1 MKKLL
6 LSFIPLL
13 AYAQSFILS
22 DIPLPKTY
30 IQNLDP
36 YECNNECLKEYL
48 NKGMIFSFLAHASKR
63 LDDPELNDARS
74 IYISV
79 LNLGAFNS
87 GGKLKIAILIP
98 YKKIGKYASSTVN
111 AAFAYMMTKTNPFT
125 LKSYKIEDEEP
136 QTLQVALNKIE
147 QDGFTYIIAP
157 LTYKGGKNV
166 INLDPDAVVYFPTL
180 NNKDMN
186 SSASNLLFG
195 AIDYEAQSDLLLRE
209 AVSPLVIFS
218 DKSRIGKKLA
228 TYQEETFLHPPVKK
242 DVEGENLF
250 GGFFQSEATVED
262 DEANRQSATDKK
274 VIKYF
279 ISRRTTN
286 LERYLK
292 ENEEI
297 SNASFFINTPVIKSG
312 MILSQLTLYDTNAT
326 NVLSTQINYDPLI
339 LSMTQYVDRE
349 NMIVAN
355 SIIEQNNLV
364 IETNSLLGNDVVY
377 DWINYAT
384 TVGMDYFYS
393 QITGEVREY
402 KVPVTNHQMIY
413 KIELVRPGYS
423 RFLPYSRKEG
433 ED

>member
-6 LSFIPLL
+6 LSFLPLL
-13 AYAQSFILS
+13 AYAQSSILS

-36 YECNNECLKEYL
+36 YKCDTQCLKEYL
-48 NKGMIFSFLAHASKR
+48 DKGMIFSFLAHANQKM
-63 LDDPELNDARS
+63 DDTQLNDARS

-87 GGKLKIAILIP
+87 GGKLKIAILLP

-111 AAFAYMMTKTNPFT
+111 ASFAYLMTKTNPFT
-125 LKSYKIEDEEP
+125 LKSYKIDDEE
-136 QTLQVALNKIE
+136 QTTLQNAINKIK
-147 QDGFTYIIAP
+147 QDGFNYIIAP
-157 LTYKGGKNV
+157 LTQKGGQNIIQ
-166 INLDPDAVVYFPTL
+166 INPDAIIYLPTL
-180 NNKDMN
+180 NNNDMN
-186 SSASNLLFG
+186 SSQENLLFG
-195 AIDYEAQSDLLLRE
+195 AIDYQAQSDLLLRE

-218 DKSRIGKKLA
+218 DKSAIGKKLA
-228 TYQEETFLHPPVKK
+228 TYQEEAFLHSS
-242 DVEGENLF
+242 VENNSAKGENLF
-250 GGFFQSEATVED
+250 GDLLSSETTVENNSD
-262 DEANRQSATDKK
+262 KNLQKEKK

-292 ENEEI
+292 ENKNI
-297 SNASFFINTPVIKSG
+297 NNASFFINTPVIKSG

-339 LSMTQYVDRE
+339 LSMTQYTDRE
-349 NMIVAN
+349 KMIVAN
-355 SIIEQNNLV
+355 SIIEQNNFV

-393 QITGEVREY
+393 QITGETREY
-402 KVPVTNHQMIY
+402 KIPLVNHQMVY
-413 KIELVRPGYS
+413 QIELLKPGYS
-423 RFLPYSRKEG
+423 RFLPY
-433 ED
+433 